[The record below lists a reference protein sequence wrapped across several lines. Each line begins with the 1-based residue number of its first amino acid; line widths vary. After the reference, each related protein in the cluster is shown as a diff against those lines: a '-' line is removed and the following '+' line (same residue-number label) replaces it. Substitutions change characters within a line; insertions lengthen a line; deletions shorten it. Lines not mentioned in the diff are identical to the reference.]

1 MPDELELFQ
10 GTLNVLILRALSHGP
25 RHGYAVARWVEEGSD
40 GTFRILDGALY
51 TSLHR
56 LEERGLVD
64 AEWGL
69 SERGK
74 RARFYRL
81 TPAGRTEL
89 RKRIRNW
96 DRYVVAVAKIMAAPA
111 RA

>member
-1 MPDELELFQ
+1 MSAELDLFQ
-10 GTLNVLILRALSHGP
+10 GTLDVLVLRCLSHGAM
-25 RHGYAVARWVEEGSD
+25 HGYAVARWIQEGSD

-56 LEERGLVD
+56 MEEKGWVEAD
-64 AEWGL
+64 WGI
-69 SERGK
+69 SEKGK

-81 TPAGRTEL
+81 TPGGRAEL
-89 RKRIRNW
+89 GVRSVNW
-96 DRYVVAVAKIMAAPA
+96 DRYVVAVAKVMASPG